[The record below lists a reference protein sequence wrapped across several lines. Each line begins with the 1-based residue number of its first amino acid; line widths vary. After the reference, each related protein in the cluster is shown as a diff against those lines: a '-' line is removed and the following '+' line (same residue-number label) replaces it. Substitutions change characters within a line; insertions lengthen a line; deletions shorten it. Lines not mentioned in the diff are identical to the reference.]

1 MFSLLL
7 VAGCGTKTTTT
18 TPTTTTTTTTNAT
31 TTNATREQCLEL
43 MAYAFK
49 VSQLQALWDTAAMWT
64 WAQKANDLEL
74 QLKAKNLE
82 YEQAC
87 NKYLANTNM
96 NDMSFYNDVQKRVK
110 ELK

>member
-1 MFSLLL
+1 MNWLKYNITKFLFINYHIMNTKKLLFLSVAMFSLLL

-49 VSQLQALWDTAAMWT
+49 VSQLQAL
-64 WAQKANDLEL
+64 
-74 QLKAKNLE
+74 
-82 YEQAC
+82 
-87 NKYLANTNM
+87 
-96 NDMSFYNDVQKRVK
+96 
-110 ELK
+110 